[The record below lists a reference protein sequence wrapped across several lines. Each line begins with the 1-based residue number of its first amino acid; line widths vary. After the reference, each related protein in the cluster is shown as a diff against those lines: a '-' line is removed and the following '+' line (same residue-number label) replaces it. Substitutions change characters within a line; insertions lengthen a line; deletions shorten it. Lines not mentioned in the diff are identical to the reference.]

1 MCMSFIHFSNVMHRD
16 IKPANIL
23 LTSDCNVKVCDFGL
37 ARSMPESVGKSLN
50 SVKARNLLNDST
62 NNDASDI
69 WKNQSKYQQNLS
81 EALIN
86 KRPQRMVQKRHMSLH
101 VGSRWYR
108 APEISIIE
116 K

>member
-1 MCMSFIHFSNVMHRD
+1 MLKLVYQSLMCMSFIHFSNVMHRD

-37 ARSMPESVGKSLN
+37 ARSMPESVSKSLN

-86 KRPQRMVQKRHMSLH
+86 KRQQR
-101 VGSRWYR
+101 
-108 APEISIIE
+108 
-116 K
+116 